1 MRRPRTSGT
10 PTSSPCASSPPWCFD
25 SRGARARSSSGRS
38 PWTTRGCASPTS
50 AGLARWGGAEGRPR
64 RGVAADD
71 RLLPPP
77 RRGMSLRVLVTGAA
91 GFIGSH
97 VCEALVARGDDVV
110 GLDNFDPFYPRVV
123 KERNLEAL
131 RRGPRFRFVE
141 ADVARDPLP
150 LDGVELVLHLA
161 AKPGVRPSLENPASY
176 SEANITGTVRVFE
189 AARRAGIGRV
199 VFGSSSSV
207 YGDAT
212 PAPFAEDTAAV
223 WPISPYAASKRAGEL
238 MAHAFAHLYGMQIA
252 CLRFFTV
259 YGPRQRPD
267 LAIHRFT
274 SLIAQGQPVRMHG
287 DGSSERDYTYIT
299 DCVNGVLSAVEWTA
313 RPRPAGLAEPINIGG
328 GARVRLDR
336 LIELIGRTLGRS
348 VRIERHAD
356 QPGDV
361 RLTAAD
367 LRRSERELDYRPKV
381 GIDEGVPHFVRWYE
395 EVHGRQS

>member
-1 MRRPRTSGT
+1 M
-10 PTSSPCASSPPWCFD
+10 SP
-25 SRGARARSSSGRS
+25 
-38 PWTTRGCASPTS
+38 
-50 AGLARWGGAEGRPR
+50 
-64 RGVAADD
+64 
-71 RLLPPP
+71 
-77 RRGMSLRVLVTGAA
+77 RVLVTGAA

-97 VCEALVARGDDVV
+97 VCEALVGRGDEVV
-110 GLDNFDPFYPRVV
+110 GVDNFDPFYARAM
-123 KERNLEAL
+123 KERNLDGL
-131 RRGPRFRFVE
+131 RRQPRFRFVE
-141 ADVARDPLP
+141 ADVVRDPLP
-150 LDGVELVLHLA
+150 LDGVTVVLHLA
-161 AKPGVRPSLENPASY
+161 AKPGVRPSLENPAAY
-176 SEANITGTVRVFE
+176 SEANVTGTVRVLE
-189 AARRAGIGRV
+189 AARRAGIRRV

-274 SLIAQGQPVRMHG
+274 DLIAHGKPVRMHG
-287 DGSSERDYTYIT
+287 DGSAERDYTYIT
-299 DCVNGVLSAVEWTA
+299 DCVEGVLAAVEWTA
-313 RPRPAGLAEPINIGG
+313 RAQGSGGRGAGGGGGGAGIAEAINIGG

-336 LIELIGRTLGRS
+336 LIELVGHTLGQE
-348 VRIERHAD
+348 VRIERHPD

-367 LRRSERELDYRPKV
+367 LRRAERQLGYRPKV
-381 GIDEGVPHFVRWYE
+381 GIEEGIQHFVRWYQE
-395 EVHGRQS
+395 IHGRQS